1 MAWIVLSTVYEGSEG
16 AKGEAGT
23 PGRFG
28 YDGLPGVW
36 FLNVKF
42 VHFQNAVELHFRFPS
57 NV

>member
-36 FLNVKF
+36 ILNVKF